1 MNELLDK
8 IRSCKTRDELDAMRL
23 PIVKYIETHF
33 EEAEAIQKAFRK
45 QLNKIR
51 YGRASDAQE
60 SHYPQ

>member
-1 MNELLDK
+1 MNELLGK

-51 YGRASDAQE
+51 YGRASDG
-60 SHYPQ
+60 

>member
-33 EEAEAIQKAFRK
+33 EEAETIQKAFRK

-51 YGRASDAQE
+51 YGRAI
-60 SHYPQ
+60 